1 MKKHLNT
8 NHSITCLLFLIAITI
23 ALMAPF
29 TFGQNQKRM
38 PNANTKQNLES
49 ITEKNTV
56 KTTMQLAIPMQIP
69 TTIPTSSRLSAAE
82 LYRKVLPSIA
92 VFFSDGGVCSAFLV
106 KPQILLTAAHCARDF
121 RSFAVAFI
129 EDQNNKIPVT
139 VIALDRTTDLALL
152 KINIPIIENKNS
164 ASHTLSPAMFREPL
178 KFMADLSSLHE
189 GDEVYTVGHPGY
201 GSSQFKEFPAINK
214 HEDTFFLSKGIV
226 SRVSEEQVATDLRVR
241 PGNSGGPLL
250 NAEGE
255 VVGLVTNLYNEF
267 AFATA
272 SPISENFVNQFADST
287 DTLNWEQALFS
298 ADLYIWYSVHSYLKR
313 LDRSPD
319 FNQAQLDLNF
329 KDRVAINLESNFSDG
344 LSFSGLGIGWRW
356 ALINHQ
362 YNGISYLTTGIESIS
377 YNLTPKEKDKDLQDI
392 RTGQG
397 VYAQLNTGHSGFA
410 IKATA
415 LKLKDNW
422 ESIFGIGVF
431 F

>member
-8 NHSITCLLFLIAITI
+8 KHSITYSHFFIAILI
-23 ALMAPF
+23 ALMTP
-29 TFGQNQKRM
+29 
-38 PNANTKQNLES
+38 KQL
-49 ITEKNTV
+49 
-56 KTTMQLAIPMQIP
+56 L
-69 TTIPTSSRLSAAE
+69 AAE
-82 LYRKVLPSIA
+82 LYKKALPSIA

-106 KPQILLTAAHCARDF
+106 KPQILLTAAHCVRDF
-121 RSFAVAFI
+121 RSFSIAFI

-139 VIALDRTTDLALL
+139 VIALNRTTDLALL
-152 KINIPIIENKNS
+152 KINFPFDTKNS
-164 ASHTLSPAMFREPL
+164 STISSNTNAFREPL
-178 KFMADLSSLHE
+178 KFNADLSHLHE
-189 GDEVYTVGHPGY
+189 GDDVYTIGHPGY
-201 GSSQFKEFPAINK
+201 GSGQLKDFPAINK
-214 HEDTFFLSKGIV
+214 HDDTFFLSKGIV

-250 NAEGE
+250 NSEGE
-255 VVGLVTNLYNEF
+255 VVGLVTNLYNDF
-267 AFATA
+267 GFATA
-272 SPISENFVNQFADST
+272 SPICENFVNQFADST
-287 DTLNWEQALFS
+287 EALNWEQALFS

-344 LSFSGLGIGWRW
+344 LSLSGLGIGWRW
-356 ALINHQ
+356 ALVNHQ

-377 YNLTPKEKDKDLQDI
+377 YNLTPKEKDKDLQDL